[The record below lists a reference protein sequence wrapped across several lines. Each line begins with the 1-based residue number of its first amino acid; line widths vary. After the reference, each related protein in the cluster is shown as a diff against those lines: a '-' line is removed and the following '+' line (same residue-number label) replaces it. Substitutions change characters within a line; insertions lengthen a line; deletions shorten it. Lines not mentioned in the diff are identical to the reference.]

1 MVAKTAQ
8 KIIISGYYGFKNS
21 GDEAVLTS
29 ILYALEEAG
38 QAAGIQITPIVLS
51 IDPEWTT
58 KTYGVEA
65 VHRMKL
71 GEVKKAIQQS
81 DGLISGGGSL
91 LQDVTGLGTI
101 PYYLGVIKLA
111 QWLGKPT
118 FIYAQGVG
126 PVQRG
131 FFHPFIKNVMKKC
144 KYISVRDQ
152 QSAAYLQKIGIGQE
166 RIHVVPDPVMGF
178 VLTEQVQ
185 KHVEHHHGEDRVLD
199 QEVSKEVS
207 QDVSQYESQDMSED
221 VTRHVSQNIVQ
232 ENVVAK
238 SGVQSV
244 EENLPEQAKPV
255 VGVSVRFWN
264 EDRSE
269 LLSLAKGLS
278 KLTAE
283 MDVTLKFLPF
293 YFPGDDEASRFV
305 IEHME
310 HGAEVASV
318 IDECEH
324 PSEMVRE
331 VKNCDLLIGMR
342 LHSLIYA
349 ASQSVPMMG
358 ISYDP
363 KIDQFLARLN
373 ISPVGSHKALYG
385 DQVASS
391 AVSILSNKE
400 AWLNEHMEYMEVMR
414 RDARVPAHQIT
425 QFLKGR
431 G

>member
-1 MVAKTAQ
+1 
-8 KIIISGYYGFKNS
+8 
-21 GDEAVLTS
+21 
-29 ILYALEEAG
+29 
-38 QAAGIQITPIVLS
+38 
-51 IDPEWTT
+51 
-58 KTYGVEA
+58 
-65 VHRMKL
+65 MKL

-178 VLTEQVQ
+178 VLPEQVQ

-207 QDVSQYESQDMSED
+207 QDVSQHDQAKA
-221 VTRHVSQNIVQ
+221 QN
-232 ENVVAK
+232 EAEK
-238 SGVQSV
+238 
-244 EENLPEQAKPV
+244 AKPV

-305 IEHME
+305 IKHME

>member
-1 MVAKTAQ
+1 MVAKTSQ
-8 KIIISGYYGFKNS
+8 KIIISGYYGFGNS
-21 GDEAVLTS
+21 GDEAVLSS

-51 IDPEWTT
+51 INPEWTT

-81 DGLISGGGSL
+81 DALISGGGSL

-126 PVQRG
+126 PVQRR
-131 FFHPFIKNVMKKC
+131 FFHPFIKNVFNKS

-152 QSAAYLQKIGIGQE
+152 QSAAFLQKIGIGQE

-178 VLTEQVQ
+178 VLPEHVQ
-185 KHVEHHHGEDRVLD
+185 KNIQQHQGEV
-199 QEVSKEVS
+199 QGE
-207 QDVSQYESQDMSED
+207 SQY
-221 VTRHVSQNIVQ
+221 I
-232 ENVVAK
+232 A
-238 SGVQSV
+238 QSV
-244 EENLPEQAKPV
+244 SPNEAGKVKGKPV

-269 LLSLAKGLS
+269 LLSLAKGLA
-278 KLTAE
+278 KLTTE
-283 MDVTLKFLPF
+283 MDITLKFLPF
-293 YFPGDDEASRFV
+293 YSPGDDEASRFV
-305 IEHME
+305 IEHMQQ
-310 HGAEVASV
+310 GAEVAYV
-318 IDECEH
+318 IDDCEH
-324 PSEMVRE
+324 PSEMVQE
-331 VKNCDLLIGMR
+331 VKSCDLLIGMR

-373 ISPVGSHKALYG
+373 ITPVGSHITLDG
-385 DQVASS
+385 DQVASTAS
-391 AVSILSNKE
+391 SILMNRE
-400 AWLNEHMEYMEVMR
+400 AWLHEHREHIEAMIS
-414 RDARVPAHQIT
+414 DARVPAHQIV

>member
-38 QAAGIQITPIVLS
+38 QAAGIQITPVVLS

-71 GEVKKAIQQS
+71 GDVKKAIQQS

-131 FFHPFIKNVMKKC
+131 FFHPFIKSVMKKC

-178 VLTEQVQ
+178 VLPEQVQ
-185 KHVEHHHGEDRVLD
+185 NHVEHHHGEDRSLA
-199 QEVSKEVS
+199 
-207 QDVSQYESQDMSED
+207 
-221 VTRHVSQNIVQ
+221 QNEAEKV
-232 ENVVAK
+232 
-238 SGVQSV
+238 
-244 EENLPEQAKPV
+244 KPV

-278 KLTAE
+278 KLTTE

-305 IEHME
+305 IKHME

-318 IDECEH
+318 IGECEH
-324 PSEMVRE
+324 PSEMVEE
-331 VKNCDLLIGMR
+331 VKKCDLLIGMR

-349 ASQSVPMMG
+349 ASQGTPMIG

-373 ISPVGSHKALYG
+373 ISPVGSHKALDG
-385 DQVASS
+385 DQVAIT
-391 AVSILSNKE
+391 AASILKARE
-400 AWLNEHMEYMEVMR
+400 AWLQEHMEYMEVMR

>member
-38 QAAGIQITPIVLS
+38 QAAGIQIIPIVLS

-144 KYISVRDQ
+144 EYISVRDQ

-178 VLTEQVQ
+178 VLPE
-185 KHVEHHHGEDRVLD
+185 
-199 QEVSKEVS
+199 QEVSKDISQDASQHQFQDTVKDLPQNVIIEVS
-207 QDVSQYESQDMSED
+207 QSIA
-221 VTRHVSQNIVQ
+221 QNEAEKV
-232 ENVVAK
+232 K
-238 SGVQSV
+238 S
-244 EENLPEQAKPV
+244 V

-305 IEHME
+305 IDHME

-318 IDECEH
+318 IGECEH
-324 PSEMVRE
+324 PSEMVQE

-349 ASQSVPMMG
+349 ASQSTPMMG

-373 ISPVGSHKALYG
+373 ISPVGSHKALDG

-391 AVSILSNKE
+391 AASILSNKE
-400 AWLNEHMEYMEVMR
+400 TWLQEHMEYMEVMR

>member
-58 KTYGVEA
+58 KTYGVET

-178 VLTEQVQ
+178 VLPEQVQ

-207 QDVSQYESQDMSED
+207 QDVSQHDQAKA
-221 VTRHVSQNIVQ
+221 QN
-232 ENVVAK
+232 EAEK
-238 SGVQSV
+238 
-244 EENLPEQAKPV
+244 AKPV

-305 IEHME
+305 IKHME

-318 IDECEH
+318 IGECEH
-324 PSEMVRE
+324 PSEMVQE

-349 ASQSVPMMG
+349 ASQSAPMMG

-373 ISPVGSHKALYG
+373 ISPVGSHKALDG
-385 DQVASS
+385 DQVAIT
-391 AVSILSNKE
+391 AASILTNKE
-400 AWLNEHMEYMEVMR
+400 AWLDEHMEYMDVMR

>member
-1 MVAKTAQ
+1 MVAKTVQ

-38 QAAGIQITPIVLS
+38 QAAGIQITPIILS

-58 KTYGVEA
+58 RTYGVEA

-131 FFHPFIKNVMKKC
+131 FFHPFIKSVMKKC

-178 VLTEQVQ
+178 VLPERIPQDN
-185 KHVEHHHGEDRVLD
+185 KHHQGEDGVLD
-199 QEVSKEVS
+199 QEISEEVS
-207 QDVSQYESQDMSED
+207 QDVSRHESQDIVKDIPQD
-221 VTRHVSQNIVQ
+221 VIKQIDLG
-232 ENVVAK
+232 VA
-238 SGVQSV
+238 QSIAMNEV
-244 EENLPEQAKPV
+244 GKTKPV

-278 KLTAE
+278 KLTA
-283 MDVTLKFLPF
+283 DRDITLKFLPF
-293 YFPGDDEASRFV
+293 HFPGDDEASRFV

-318 IDECEH
+318 IGECEH
-324 PSEMVRE
+324 PSDMVQE

-349 ASQSVPMMG
+349 ASQGVPMMG

-373 ISPVGSHKALYG
+373 ISPVGSHKALDG
-385 DQVASS
+385 DLVASS
-391 AVSILSNKE
+391 AASILTNKE
-400 AWLNEHMEYMEVMR
+400 AWLHEHMEYMEVMR

>member
-38 QAAGIQITPIVLS
+38 QAAGIQITPIILS

-178 VLTEQVQ
+178 VLPERESQDIVQ
-185 KHVEHHHGEDRVLD
+185 DLPQDVI
-199 QEVSKEVS
+199 KEVS
-207 QDVSQYESQDMSED
+207 RG
-221 VTRHVSQNIVQ
+221 VT
-232 ENVVAK
+232 
-238 SGVQSV
+238 QSIARNEV
-244 EENLPEQAKPV
+244 EKAKPV

>member
-8 KIIISGYYGFKNS
+8 KIVISGYYGFGNS
-21 GDEAVLTS
+21 GDEAVLSS

-51 IDPEWTT
+51 INPEWTT

-126 PVQRG
+126 PVQRR
-131 FFHPFIKNVMKKC
+131 FFHPFIKNAMNKS

-152 QSAAYLQKIGIGQE
+152 QSAAFLQKIGIGQE

-178 VLTEQVQ
+178 VLKEQVQ
-185 KHVEHHHGEDRVLD
+185 KHIEHHHGEDRVLD
-199 QEVSKEVS
+199 QEVSKDIS
-207 QDVSQYESQDMSED
+207 QDVSQHDQN
-221 VTRHVSQNIVQ
+221 VTQNS
-232 ENVVAK
+232 AK
-238 SGVQSV
+238 KTKV
-244 EENLPEQAKPV
+244 KPV

-269 LLSLAKGLS
+269 LLSLAKGLA
-278 KLTAE
+278 KLTTE
-283 MDVTLKFLPF
+283 MDITLKFLPF
-293 YFPGDDEASRFV
+293 YFPGDDEASCFV
-305 IEHME
+305 IENME
-310 HGAEVASV
+310 QGAEVATV
-318 IDECEH
+318 IGKCEH
-324 PSEMVRE
+324 PSEMVQE
-331 VKNCDLLIGMR
+331 VKSCDLLIGMR

-363 KIDQFLARLN
+363 KIDQFLARMN
-373 ISPVGSHKALYG
+373 ITPVGSHISLDG
-385 DQVASS
+385 DQVASAAS
-391 AVSILSNKE
+391 SILMNRE
-400 AWLNEHMEYMEVMR
+400 TWLHEHREHIGAMI
-414 RDARVPAHQIT
+414 RDARVPAHQIA

>member
-8 KIIISGYYGFKNS
+8 KIVISGYYGFKNS

-38 QAAGIQITPIVLS
+38 QAAGIQITPVVLS

-58 KTYGVEA
+58 KTYGVQA

-71 GEVKKAIQQS
+71 GELKKAIQQS

-101 PYYLGVIKLA
+101 PYYLGVIRLA

-131 FFHPFIKNVMKKC
+131 FFHPFIKGVMKKC

-178 VLTEQVQ
+178 VLPEQ
-185 KHVEHHHGEDRVLD
+185 VLD
-199 QEVSKEVS
+199 QELSKAIS
-207 QDVSQYESQDMSED
+207 QDTAEDLSQNVIKEESQSAAISEAEK
-221 VTRHVSQNIVQ
+221 V
-232 ENVVAK
+232 
-238 SGVQSV
+238 
-244 EENLPEQAKPV
+244 KPV

-283 MDVTLKFLPF
+283 MDITLKFLPF

-305 IEHME
+305 IKHME
-310 HGAEVASV
+310 HGAEVATV
-318 IDECEH
+318 INECEH
-324 PSEMVRE
+324 PAEMVQE
-331 VKNCDLLIGMR
+331 VKSCDLLIGMR

-349 ASQSVPMMG
+349 ASQDTPMMG

-373 ISPVGSHKALYG
+373 ISPVGSHKALDC

-400 AWLNEHMEYMEVMR
+400 AWLQEHMEYMDVMR
-414 RDARVPAHQIT
+414 RDARVPAHQIA

>member
-38 QAAGIQITPIVLS
+38 QAAGIQITPVVLS

-131 FFHPFIKNVMKKC
+131 FFHPFIKSVMKKC

-178 VLTEQVQ
+178 VLPEQVQ

-199 QEVSKEVS
+199 QEVSKDIS
-207 QDVSQYESQDMSED
+207 QDVSQHESQDIVED
-221 VTRHVSQNIVQ
+221 MPQDVIKEGSQIKVTNKVKKV
-232 ENVVAK
+232 
-238 SGVQSV
+238 
-244 EENLPEQAKPV
+244 KPV

-305 IEHME
+305 IKHME

-318 IDECEH
+318 IGECEH
-324 PSEMVRE
+324 PSEMVQE
-331 VKNCDLLIGMR
+331 VSNCDLLIGMR

-349 ASQSVPMMG
+349 ASQGTPMMG

-373 ISPVGSHKALYG
+373 ISPVGSHKELDG
-385 DQVASS
+385 NQVASS

-400 AWLNEHMEYMEVMR
+400 AWLQEHMEYMEVMR